1 METGDLNMHVFNM
14 ITGINQSKILISV
27 GMSVKILK
35 GILEILSCV
44 LVKMVNM
51 YEVLPRT
58 QRLHVMKS

>member
-51 YEVLPRT
+51 NEVLPRN
-58 QRLHVMKS
+58 QRLRVMKS

>member
-14 ITGINQSKILISV
+14 ITGINQSKILSV

-51 YEVLPRT
+51 YEVLPRN
-58 QRLHVMKS
+58 QRLRVMKS